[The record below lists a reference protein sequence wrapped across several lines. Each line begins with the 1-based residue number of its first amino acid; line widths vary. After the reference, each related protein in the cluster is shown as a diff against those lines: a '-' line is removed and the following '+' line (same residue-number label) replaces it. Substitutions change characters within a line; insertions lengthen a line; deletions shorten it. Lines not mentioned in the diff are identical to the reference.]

1 MSFLLAENFSSLG
14 TLSRD
19 TKHAQDIMDNIKKIE
34 RQSVDDFVFLIFID
48 VSLSTKQKRLLRI
61 YNNLFRNNFR
71 ENVPIL
77 FLMAAL
83 LYESVQIESY

>member
-14 TLSRD
+14 TVSRD

-48 VSLSTKQKRLLRI
+48 VSLSTNQKRLLRI

-71 ENVPIL
+71 QNVPIL

>member
-14 TLSRD
+14 TVSRD

-34 RQSVDDFVFLIFID
+34 RQSSDDFVFLIFID
-48 VSLSTKQKRLLRI
+48 VSLSTNKKRLLRI

-71 ENVPIL
+71 ENVP
-77 FLMAAL
+77 MCK
-83 LYESVQIESY
+83 SVRIESF

>member
-14 TLSRD
+14 TVSRD

-71 ENVPIL
+71 ENVPMYKKCSNRI
-77 FLMAAL
+77 FL
-83 LYESVQIESY
+83 V

>member
-14 TLSRD
+14 TVSRD

-71 ENVPIL
+71 ENVP
-77 FLMAAL
+77 M
-83 LYESVQIESY
+83 YKSVRIESF

>member
-14 TLSRD
+14 TVSRD

-34 RQSVDDFVFLIFID
+34 RQSIDDFVFLIFID

-71 ENVPIL
+71 ENVPVL

>member
-14 TLSRD
+14 TVSRD
-19 TKHAQDIMDNIKKIE
+19 TKHAQDIMDNTKKIE

>member
-14 TLSRD
+14 TVSRD

-34 RQSVDDFVFLIFID
+34 RQSSDDFVFLIFID
-48 VSLSTKQKRLLRI
+48 VSLSTNKKRLLRI

-71 ENVPIL
+71 ENVP
-77 FLMAAL
+77 M
-83 LYESVQIESY
+83 YKSVRIESF

>member
-1 MSFLLAENFSSLG
+1 MSFLLAENFSSLA
-14 TLSRD
+14 TVSSD
-19 TKHAQDIMDNIKKIE
+19 TNHAQDIMDNIKKIE
-34 RQSVDDFVFLIFID
+34 RQSIDDFVFLIFIG
-48 VSLSTKQKRLLRI
+48 VSLSTNQKRLLRI

>member
-14 TLSRD
+14 TVSRD

-48 VSLSTKQKRLLRI
+48 VSLSTNQKRLLRI

-77 FLMAAL
+77 FSMAAL

>member
-14 TLSRD
+14 TVSRD

-71 ENVPIL
+71 ENV
-77 FLMAAL
+77 LM
-83 LYESVQIESY
+83 YKSVRIESF

>member
-14 TLSRD
+14 TVSRD

-48 VSLSTKQKRLLRI
+48 VSLSTNQKRLLRI

-71 ENVPIL
+71 ENVPMYKKCSNRI
-77 FLMAAL
+77 FL
-83 LYESVQIESY
+83 V

>member
-14 TLSRD
+14 TVSRD

-83 LYESVQIESY
+83 L

>member
-14 TLSRD
+14 TVSRD
-19 TKHAQDIMDNIKKIE
+19 TKHAQDIMDNINKIE

>member
-1 MSFLLAENFSSLG
+1 MSFLLAENFSSLA
-14 TLSRD
+14 TVSSD

-48 VSLSTKQKRLLRI
+48 VSLSTNQKRLLRI

-71 ENVPIL
+71 ENVPMYKKCSNRI
-77 FLMAAL
+77 FL
-83 LYESVQIESY
+83 V